1 MPTQQDTFINED
13 YLNETLGTT
22 VTGGELISEDLQSD
36 NVLSFDGV
44 NDYIDTGS
52 TSVGNY
58 IHQDKVFTISVW
70 VKINGAGSGNDEY
83 IGGSTAT
90 TAAKGFWM
98 GYVDS
103 FLTNAIRL
111 VIVHGVGGQS
121 DILNVSNVIED
132 DDWHHWLWT
141 GWF

>member
-52 TSVGNY
+52 ASVGNY
-58 IHQDKVFTISVW
+58 IHQDKVFTISIW
-70 VKINGAGSGNDEY
+70 AKIEDIDQNNVETL
-83 IGGSTAT
+83 IGSTAT
-90 TAAKGFWM
+90 TAAKGFWLAYEDRSVVIRENSSRT
-98 GYVDS
+98 GY
-103 FLTNAIRL
+103 LL
-111 VIVHGVGGQS
+111 
-121 DILNVSNVIED
+121 
-132 DDWHHWLWT
+132 
-141 GWF
+141 